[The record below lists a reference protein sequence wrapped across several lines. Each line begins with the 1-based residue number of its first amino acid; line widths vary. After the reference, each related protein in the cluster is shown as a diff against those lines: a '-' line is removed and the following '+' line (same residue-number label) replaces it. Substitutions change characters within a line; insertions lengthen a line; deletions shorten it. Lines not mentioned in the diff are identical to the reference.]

1 MAPKGNESLTTQDID
16 AILTLAREAGAIA
29 IAMRADAT
37 IETKTSATDLVT
49 SADKALSALLMQ
61 NLAERFADDVVL
73 SEESPWQATEAGK
86 RRWIIDPI
94 DGTKYYVDNTGKWAV
109 MIGLVENGREVFGC
123 FYMPAYDEALL
134 GGPGIGAWRYKDG
147 QLTQIEPQTQSMPV
161 ATAEKPLRVMV
172 SNNDLNANPWLK
184 DLAGVELVV
193 ASSIGVDVYEL
204 LADRADVFVHI
215 RPTLGFWDTAAP
227 GPVAS
232 ALGFEVG
239 GDKLDYIHYPDDGEP
254 RHQPAIVIGKTGAL
268 KWWRTLERPSKSK

>member
-1 MAPKGNESLTTQDID
+1 MAPKGNESLTTEDID

-61 NLAERFADDVVL
+61 KLAERFTDDVVL

-109 MIGLVENGREVFGC
+109 MIGLVHNSREVFGC

-147 QLTQIEPQTQSMPV
+147 QLMQIEPQTQSMPV
-161 ATAEKPLRVMV
+161 ATADKPLRVMV

-193 ASSIGVDVYEL
+193 ASSMVN
-204 LADRADVFVHI
+204 
-215 RPTLGFWDTAAP
+215 TLNLTAQTTGTTFTSQPCSILGSKLTALP
-227 GPVAS
+227 PARTSRRSFHRSCAWVACS
-232 ALGFEVG
+232 RV
-239 GDKLDYIHYPDDGEP
+239 P
-254 RHQPAIVIGKTGAL
+254 
-268 KWWRTLERPSKSK
+268 WR